1 MSEPDLTTRIAG
13 TLVMPTPLIAASGT
27 FGYGNEVTDLTDLS
41 GFGALVTPTLTLEP
55 RAGNP
60 PPRTAEVFGGLLHS
74 TGLPNPG
81 LHAFLSEY
89 LPRLYDLP
97 CPLIVSM
104 HADAPEEWAR
114 LAGALSGARGIA
126 ALEANL
132 TPSPLLFAER
142 AAERMPSEG
151 ALAEWIH
158 TAVQRICAVTSL
170 PLIAKLPAAGIDI
183 QTAIEACAGG
193 IAAVSVG
200 QAFPAVAV
208 HPGRGR
214 FRFPG
219 VVGALS
225 GPAIKPLALYQ
236 VWRAVQAT
244 NLPVIGGGGV
254 LSLED
259 ALDFFRTGATA
270 VAVGLAGL
278 IHPDTIPR
286 LTGALRHYLNDRQM
300 SDLSVLRGTAA
311 DPPAK
316 AS

>member
-1 MSEPDLTTRIAG
+1 A
-13 TLVMPTPLIAASGT
+13 
-27 FGYGNEVTDLTDLS
+27 DLTDLS
-41 GFGALVTPTLTLEP
+41 GLGALVTPTLTLEP

-60 PPRTAEVFGGLLHS
+60 PPRTAESLGGLLHS

-81 LHAFLSEY
+81 LNAFLAEY
-89 LPRLYDLP
+89 LPRLRDLP

-104 HADAPEEWAR
+104 RADTPEEWAR
-114 LAGALSGARGIA
+114 LAEALSRAGGVA

-142 AAERMPSEG
+142 AAERVPSEG
-151 ALAEWIH
+151 ALATMIH
-158 TAVQRICAVTSL
+158 AAVRKVRETTDL
-170 PLIAKLPAAGIDI
+170 PLIAKLPAAGIDV
-183 QTAIEACAGG
+183 QTAIEACEGQ
-193 IAAVSVG
+193 IVAVGVG

-208 HPGRGR
+208 HQGRGR

-259 ALDFFRTGATA
+259 ALDFFLTGATA

-278 IHPDTIPR
+278 IHPDAIPR
-286 LTGALRHYLNDRQM
+286 LTGALRHYLNDRQIP
-300 SDLSVLRGTAA
+300 DLSALRGTAA
-311 DPPAK
+311 GTPAT
-316 AS
+316 S